1 MTRTALVLILGLV
14 LFSLSAS
21 AQDPGTMDTISLI
34 ATVTPDAQ
42 AGQLKLKLELWVYND
57 EEILSASVGFSWDN
71 PNLQMDSAVGTPLT
85 TGGFGIGPF
94 YYENAD
100 INLTNANK
108 RFLFAGVATA
118 TNFPSGPGGRR
129 HWASYY
135 FTLSSWDESD
145 VINLDT
151 LSFNDASAYLFV
163 SGLGE
168 QFGPFWTGALNI
180 VDPNAPVDLVLSDD
194 SLHFNMVQGQPLPP
208 AFQEF
213 TITASQTTDFTLS
226 ENAPWLLVSPI
237 LGNTPR
243 TIRVDINQV
252 GVTAGDYIDTIYV
265 NSTSASNT
273 PLHVVVTLHV
283 DPPPPTIFFSPASF
297 FFNAIAN
304 DTNPDP
310 KILTIKNIGGS
321 VLNWNL
327 TKTQPWLNL
336 NPSSGSDSDGV
347 EVSVDIT
354 GLSLGTYTDTI
365 TITALGATNSPRKV
379 PVTLS
384 IASDLPI
391 IDVEQFNFVVFPTG
405 PGIVDTTSIVIKNGG
420 AGSMNFWLEED
431 ATRIFDIYPDS
442 GTAPGTANLIVR
454 VQAEGDYFDTIWVY
468 SNEAIN
474 SPVEVIFQWHFVDNP
489 AVLSVTPPSL
499 SYNLFECFQGVSGL
513 PPVLNFTAGNFG
525 GDNPVPVSLSYESE
539 LFTVLPLGGTAP
551 QLFSV
556 LTKDTALP
564 VGVYKDTILVVA
576 PQAINNPYT
585 LEVTLNVVAG
595 STTPQIFLM
604 DSVFTLLAQ
613 ENHGP
618 IIPQYFRIL
627 NKFGGC
633 MEWHLNED
641 ISWVE
646 VFDTVGNVP
655 DTVGLFGDATG
666 LTFGQYSDS
675 FYITSPVASN
685 SPRKV
690 KLIFKVWRFHGDNN
704 YDGKLNIVDLAN
716 YVNYFFRGSGLLPQP
731 ERRVGDLNCDDK
743 YDLVDMNYLVNYF
756 FRNGPSPCGNP
767 FKK

>member
-1 MTRTALVLILGLV
+1 MTRTALVLILGLI
-14 LFSLSAS
+14 LFSFSAS

-42 AGQLKLKLELWVYND
+42 ASQLKLKLELWVYND
-57 EEILSASVGFSWDN
+57 EEILSASMGFSWDN

-85 TGGFGIGPF
+85 IGGFGIGPF

-100 INLTNANK
+100 LNLTNANQ
-108 RFLFAGVATA
+108 RFVFAGVATA
-118 TNFPSGPGGRR
+118 TNFPAGPGGRR
-129 HWASYY
+129 LWASYY
-135 FTLSSWDESD
+135 FTLSSWVEAD
-145 VINLDT
+145 VINIDT
-151 LSFNDASAYLFV
+151 LTFNDASTYLFV

-180 VDPNAPVDLVLSDD
+180 VDPNAPVDLILSDD
-194 SLHFNMVQGQPLPP
+194 SLHFSMVQGSPAPP
-208 AFQEF
+208 FQEF
-213 TITASQTTDFTLS
+213 TITASQLTDFTLS

-237 LGNTPR
+237 SGNTPR
-243 TIRVDINQV
+243 TIRLDINPI
-252 GVTAGDYIDTIYV
+252 GVTAGDYIDTVYV

-321 VLNWNL
+321 VLNWTL
-327 TKTQPWLNL
+327 TKTQPWLDL

-365 TITALGATNSPRKV
+365 TISAPGATNTPRKV

-391 IDVEQFNFVVFPTG
+391 IDVDLFNFVVFPTG
-405 PGIVDTTSIVIKNGG
+405 PGIVDTTSLVIRNGG
-420 AGSMNFWLEED
+420 AGSMNFWVEED

-442 GTAPGTANLIVR
+442 GTAPGTVNLIIR
-454 VQAEGDYFDTIWVY
+454 VQAEGDYFDTVWVY

-489 AVLSVTPPSL
+489 AVLSLTPPSL
-499 SYNLFECFQGVSGL
+499 SYNLFECSQGVSGL
-513 PPVLNFTAGNFG
+513 PPVLNFTAVNFG
-525 GDNPVPVSLSYESE
+525 GDNPLSVSVSYESD
-539 LFTVLPLGGTAP
+539 LFTVLPIGGTAP

-564 VGVYKDTILVVA
+564 VGVYMDTILVIA
-576 PQAINNPYT
+576 PLAINNPYV
-585 LEVTLNVVAG
+585 LEVTLNVVPG
-595 STTPQIFLM
+595 SSTPQIFLM
-604 DSVFTLLAQ
+604 DSVFTLIAQ
-613 ENHGP
+613 EDHGP
-618 IIPQYFRIL
+618 IIPQYFRIQ
-627 NKFGGC
+627 NRFGGC
-633 MEWHLNED
+633 MEWHIDED
-641 ISWVE
+641 VAWANI
-646 VFDTVGNVP
+646 FDTVGNVP
-655 DTVGLFGDATG
+655 DTVGIFGDATG
-666 LTFGQYSDS
+666 LTLGQYTDS
-675 FYITSPVASN
+675 FYITSPTASN

-716 YVNYFFRGSGLLPQP
+716 YVNYFFRGSGILPQP

-756 FRNGPSPCGNP
+756 FRNGPPPCGNP
-767 FKK
+767 VKK